1 MLRKFNLP
9 SKPFLISRSAP
20 ATYLPSR
27 LATVSD
33 DVPDAGLY
41 NEDGGLSPSPVLPN
55 VSTATGSDSATPG
68 SLTHMIH
75 TANLPLLNDSLDH
88 ALTVLETNVS
98 PWTSP
103 TEWIQADAQHILSI
117 VNGLAA
123 IIDTNEIECAM
134 FNGAVPYQ
142 VSRA

>member
-9 SKPFLISRSAP
+9 SKPYLISRSAP

-27 LATVSD
+27 LAAVSD

-41 NEDGGLSPSPVLPN
+41 NDGGLSPPLHPN
-55 VSTATGSDSATPG
+55 VSTETVSEATPG

-88 ALTVLETNVS
+88 ALTVLATNVS

-117 VNGLAA
+117 VNGVTT
-123 IIDTNEIECAM
+123 IIDTTEIECAM
-134 FNGAVPYQ
+134 FNGALPYQ